1 MCSGIGHLVGVDA
14 DVARRHARI
23 EAMDVVGRPGRPV
36 LAEGRAHARCGELD
50 EGVAAAGLHL
60 HQQRLALVQ
69 RHAARI
75 ADRLAAPVARQAGF
89 VEAMAGLVQ
98 HAHQGARE
106 VGFVVARG
114 DAHVVGRAAGEGM
127 RRDVE
132 PAVRE
137 VEAEHGGIIS
147 SPSLRC
153 CSTGNGP
160 SSSSGLPALACRSM
174 TRPRRSGRKAR
185 SSPNS
190 SSMRAERPPGSNS
203 SSSASYERGA
213 ERGGLGLADAA
224 HHGQHLAERRQQRLE
239 VGVLLGLAPDHL
251 AGRAGAGAR
260 LDQVGRQ
267 RAFVDPEPPHLAQV
281 GGAPAIESLGPLLR
295 PRQQLGHVGGR
306 DHAVGDH
313 AQGRELVG
321 AVLAGARRH
330 HGRAVPVQD
339 RAGAIDGA
347 QPREAAFELGIGIV
361 GDHGASLGL
370 TLVRPATVSRPFSQ

>member
-1 MCSGIGHLVGVDA
+1 M
-14 DVARRHARI
+14 
-23 EAMDVVGRPGRPV
+23 
-36 LAEGRAHARCGELD
+36 
-50 EGVAAAGLHL
+50 
-60 HQQRLALVQ
+60 Q

-98 HAHQGARE
+98 DAHQGARE
-106 VGFVVARG
+106 VVLVVARG

-137 VEAEHGGIIS
+137 VEAETAAHLLAELALLLDRERAVELERLAGA
-147 SPSLRC
+147 
-153 CSTGNGP
+153 
-160 SSSSGLPALACRSM
+160 GLAFHDAAQEVGQEGAQLAEQLVDA
-174 TRPRRSGRKAR
+174 RRAAAR
-185 SSPNS
+185 LELVEQ
-190 SSMRAERPPGSNS
+190 RVV
-203 SSSASYERGA
+203 ERGA

-281 GGAPAIESLGPLLR
+281 GGAPAIEALGPLLR

-339 RAGAIDGA
+339 RAGAIDRA

>member
-1 MCSGIGHLVGVDA
+1 MRTSSAVPPVKGCAETSS
-14 DVARRHARI
+14 
-23 EAMDVVGRPGRPV
+23 RPCVKSKPS
-36 LAEGRAHARCGELD
+36 
-50 EGVAAAGLHL
+50 
-60 HQQRLALVQ
+60 
-69 RHAARI
+69 
-75 ADRLAAPVARQAGF
+75 
-89 VEAMAGLVQ
+89 
-98 HAHQGARE
+98 
-106 VGFVVARG
+106 
-114 DAHVVGRAAGEGM
+114 
-127 RRDVE
+127 
-132 PAVRE
+132 
-137 VEAEHGGIIS
+137 GGIIS

-160 SSSSGLPALACRSM
+160 SSSQRLAGAGLPFHDAAQQVGQEGAQLAEQRVDA
-174 TRPRRSGRKAR
+174 RRAAAR
-185 SSPNS
+185 LELVEQ
-190 SSMRAERPPGSNS
+190 RVV
-203 SSSASYERGA
+203 ERGA

-267 RAFVDPEPPHLAQV
+267 RAFVDPEPAHLAQV
-281 GGAPAIESLGPLLR
+281 GGAPAIQSLGPLLR

-313 AQGRELVG
+313 AQGRELIG

-339 RAGAIDGA
+339 RAGAVDGA
-347 QPREAAFELGIGIV
+347 QPREAALELGIGIV